1 MIGTGEDYNDGWAYN
16 KKIDSYESNDEIR
29 KFQKWKKDEQKNAA
43 QGKIGGESAGM
54 KRKADDDGGKHH
66 KKDWKA
72 IKAEAKLKKEK
83 RKEWKGGS
91 EAYMLGVRSKK
102 IWEELRQSN
111 CKKERKTELCKE
123 LWNLVKGK
131 VKSLIFSHDT
141 VRVIETLMAV
151 GGEQYRTELF
161 EEMKND
167 ILEMSKNKYSRF
179 FVLKI
184 LRYGSRDQKDFV
196 IKSLKGHT
204 ATLMKN
210 KIACDVVELAYN
222 DYANAKQRSL
232 MTQEFYGPSFRLF
245 PNEEIRCLEDALN
258 SNPLKKET
266 ILKDL
271 RSALQPIVDKGVF
284 TNTMVHTLLRD
295 FLTSCSEADRTA
307 MIESLRESLLPIV
320 HTRDGARVAMICL
333 WHGTGKDRKVI
344 LKSFRTHMVKLATDP
359 QGYMVLLAAFDCVDD
374 VVFLKSVVIKE
385 LLEGIQNLVG
395 ADSGLRVLRYI
406 VAPRSS
412 LFFQPA
418 VVDQLKPGDGNAYS
432 RKDTDIRQREIQEAA
447 ADGILS
453 LLSGNIQSWALNAN
467 WTLFIA
473 AALETLP
480 GSYVNTIFGQLAE
493 LCNTPYEEGMKDHVL
508 EVAHTTKMLT
518 KIIKFDK
525 HRYAKEKPTF
535 SEVLLTTVGEQLST
549 WLDSNRGC
557 FMLVCMIE
565 TEISKVI
572 KSVKDILSQHLEKI
586 VTLTTPGGKILSQKL
601 KEDPQE

>member
-1 MIGTGEDYNDGWAYN
+1 
-16 KKIDSYESNDEIR
+16 
-29 KFQKWKKDEQKNAA
+29 
-43 QGKIGGESAGM
+43 
-54 KRKADDDGGKHH
+54 
-66 KKDWKA
+66 
-72 IKAEAKLKKEK
+72 
-83 RKEWKGGS
+83 
-91 EAYMLGVRSKK
+91 MLGVKSKK

-111 CKKERKTELCKE
+111 CKKERKNELCNE

-131 VKSLIFSHDT
+131 VKSVIFSHDT

-161 EEMKND
+161 KEMKDD

-245 PNEEIRCLEDALN
+245 PNENIRCLEDALN
-258 SNPLKKET
+258 LNPLKKEI

-271 RSALQPIVDKGVF
+271 RSALQPIIDKGVF

-295 FLTSCSEADRTA
+295 YLTFCSVADRTA

-359 QGYMVLLAAFDCVDD
+359 QGYMVLLAAFDCMDD
-374 VVFLKSVVIKE
+374 TVFIKSVVMKE
-385 LLEGIQNLVG
+385 LMEGIENLVS

-406 VAPRSS
+406 VAPRSP

-432 RKDTDIRQREIQEAA
+432 RKDADIRQREIQEVA

-453 LLSGNIQSWALNAN
+453 LLSGNIESWAFNAN

-480 GSYVNTIFGQLAE
+480 GSYVSTIFGQLAE
-493 LCNTPYEEGMKDHVL
+493 LCATPYEEGMKDHVL

-525 HRYAKEKPTF
+525 NRYAKDKPTF
-535 SEVLLTTVGEQLST
+535 SEQLLKTVGNVLSS

-565 TEISKVI
+565 TEISKI
-572 KSVKDILSQHLEKI
+572 INSVKDILSQHLPKI
-586 VTLTTPGGKILSQKL
+586 ETLTTPGGKILCQKL
-601 KEDPQE
+601 KGDSQE